1 MPTSTRPDGP
11 LGPMTDEQLSRLAT
25 GGDQDAF
32 LELFTRHEHG
42 LLNFCHRLTGSRE
55 DAADLVQES
64 FLRVFARLPAL
75 EGREVNLAA
84 YLRRTA
90 RNLAYDASAGRG
102 AEVMV
107 DDLEVVAGA
116 DDALETDPERAML
129 LGDQQAAVQ
138 RANAA
143 LPERH
148 RLALALRELED
159 MDYAQ
164 IGEVLEVIPEAVGQI
179 LVRARLGLRRQLRLA
194 SVDEDRMAP
203 ACRARLGDI
212 GALIDGQLDHDRA
225 YVLRQHLAT
234 CATCAQVRTA
244 FEDSRIRYRAWLPIP
259 LIAGLGLSALHSARD
274 RGLLGDFTD
283 AISWGDDGGAAGG
296 QLGGAGE
303 RLGGPAGQVGGS
315 AGGGTR
321 AIAGAGGSAGAA
333 GLATDT
339 LWGSWSRR
347 RKTISLVGGAI
358 ALLAVGGGSALLAI
372 RGDAPPAGGVTLAAG
387 DVTGDVAQVIPPAAA
402 QELPKPPLP
411 GAPPPAPAPG
421 ATDPGDPAAAPAV
434 SPPPGTD
441 PDEPAAARRRG
452 PGVTT
457 ASPPSGPQVT
467 AAAAPGAPPPAAP
480 PAPGTTTSSPPPVVT
495 TVRQPPPVV
504 TTVREPPPVTTQR
517 QPPADPP
524 KEDPPPRDDPPP
536 TTTGRT
542 PNDPPPVT
550 TIRVPTIRIPV
561 VPPVTTIRIPTIRI
575 PPPDPPVVR

>member
-1 MPTSTRPDGP
+1 V
-11 LGPMTDEQLSRLAT
+11 E
-25 GGDQDAF
+25 
-32 LELFTRHEHG
+32 
-42 LLNFCHRLTGSRE
+42 
-55 DAADLVQES
+55 
-64 FLRVFARLPAL
+64 
-75 EGREVNLAA
+75 
-84 YLRRTA
+84 
-90 RNLAYDASAGRG
+90 
-102 AEVMV
+102 
-107 DDLEVVAGA
+107 DLEVVAGA

-159 MDYAQ
+159 MDYVQ
-164 IGEVLEVIPEAVGQI
+164 IGEVLEVTPDAVGQI

-194 SVDEDRMAP
+194 SVDEERMAP

-259 LIAGLGLSALHSARD
+259 LIAGLGLSALRSARD

-283 AISWGDDGGAAGG
+283 AVSWGDDGGAAGG
-296 QLGGAGE
+296 QVGAAGGELGG
-303 RLGGPAGQVGGS
+303 GGGQVGGA
-315 AGGGTR
+315 AGGGAR
-321 AIAGAGGSAGAA
+321 ALAGAGASAGAA

-339 LWGSWSRR
+339 LWGSWSQR
-347 RKTISLVGGAI
+347 RKAISLVGGAI
-358 ALLAVGGGSALLAI
+358 VLLGVGGGSALFAI
-372 RGDAPPAGGVTLAAG
+372 RGDAPPQNGVTLASG
-387 DVTGDVAQVIPPAAA
+387 DVTGDIAQSIPPAAA

-411 GAPPPAPAPG
+411 GAPSPQTAPG
-421 ATDPGDPAAAPAV
+421 GTDPAAPGDPAVAPAV
-434 SPPPGTD
+434 APPPGTD
-441 PDEPAAARRRG
+441 TGEPAAARRR
-452 PGVTT
+452 PPAVTA
-457 ASPPSGPQVT
+457 ASPPSSPQVT
-467 AAAAPGAPPPAAP
+467 AAVAPGAPPPAAP
-480 PAPGTTTSSPPPVVT
+480 PAPGTTTSAPPPVVT

-517 QPPADPP
+517 QPPPDPP

-536 TTTGRT
+536 ATTTGRT